1 MKLKRHK
8 KCPQELQ
15 PPMNKITLALTALAG
30 ITIVTG
36 LYLSDPVTQSNRYQ
50 ASNLRRYQQSQLF
63 DIFSLFYPLF
73 LFLLLLAL
81 VAVVVI
87 AAKAFALRYTNV
99 DQLAEQR
106 MYQRDIWFIEHDNRV
121 QYPNLTHLNYSPRHS
136 DSHNLSITQ
145 HHKQHKALAAGAAV
159 TDGDSYA
166 QQMQVQQ
173 IPTFA
178 EALQMPLASNS
189 LILGYDEYGAA
200 KLGTLD
206 NLFSF
211 GIGGAS
217 GSGKTSTCIWLLSQA
232 IMQGAKL
239 IVIDPHAGN
248 PDSLASKLQPLSSSY
263 LCDVATSENEMLQAI
278 NFAQSIFDARK
289 SGADVSTNHIIIVC
303 DEWMHLMR
311 GSTSEAFK
319 VLAEGISQEGRKY
332 GIIGS
337 FLSQK
342 WSVSK
347 SGDMRDT
354 LTSHIICR
362 TRPNLARQQ
371 TGLLSSD
378 LPSDV
383 MQLETGSYYL
393 LNVLGELQK
402 LSAPYVSNDD
412 LIQLSKTIDIAPAP
426 HLSSSPNDAP
436 QQTAEHAAIIQKFKT
451 GSSIAEISR
460 ELSGSKSGSKYIKAL
475 NQINDVLRIELN

>member
-1 MKLKRHK
+1 MKHL
-8 KCPQELQ
+8 
-15 PPMNKITLALTALAG
+15 TLALTAIASL
-30 ITIVTG
+30 TIITG
-36 LYLSDPVTQSNRYQ
+36 LYLTDPITQYNRHQ
-50 ASNLRRYQQSQLF
+50 ASNLRRYQQSQMF
-63 DIFSLFYPLF
+63 DTFSLFYPLF
-73 LFLLLLAL
+73 LLLLLLAL

-121 QYPNLTHLNYSPRHS
+121 QYPSLTHLTYSPRQA

-145 HHKQHKALAAGAAV
+145 HQKTPKQLSSGAGGSADVVLA
-159 TDGDSYA
+159 DGGP
-166 QQMQVQQ
+166 VVQ
-173 IPTFA
+173 IPSFT
-178 EALQMPLASNS
+178 ETLQMPLANNS
-189 LILGYDEYGAA
+189 LILGYDSLGAA

-289 SGADVSTNHIIIVC
+289 SGADESQHHVVIVC
-303 DEWMHLMR
+303 DEWLACMR

-332 GIIGS
+332 SIIGS

-371 TGLLSSD
+371 TGLLSSE

-383 MQLETGSYYL
+383 LSLPSGSYYL
-393 LNVLGELQK
+393 LDTLGELQK

-436 QQTAEHAAIIQKFKT
+436 QQTAEHAAIIQKFKS
-451 GSSIAEISR
+451 GNSIAEISR
-460 ELSGSKSGSKYIKAL
+460 ELSGSKSGAKYIKAL